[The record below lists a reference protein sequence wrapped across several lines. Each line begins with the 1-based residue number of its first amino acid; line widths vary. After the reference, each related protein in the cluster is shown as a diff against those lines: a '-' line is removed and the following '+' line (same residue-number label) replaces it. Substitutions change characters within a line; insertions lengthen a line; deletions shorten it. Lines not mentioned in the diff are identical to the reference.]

1 MKRIWIVVVFAT
13 LVLLGGSM
21 GVAENIRPFY
31 QHTAYANT
39 TLTLKGKVATCVG
52 TFKAKDANSI
62 IDLTVF
68 LRKESGGRWIN
79 VKSWSTKGVK
89 NAMLTRSVTLSSSG
103 KYRVVARG
111 TVKDPAGKVL
121 EKISVNSSIVTL

>member
-39 TLTLKGKVATCVG
+39 
-52 TFKAKDANSI
+52 FNI
-62 IDLTVF
+62 
-68 LRKESGGRWIN
+68 EN
-79 VKSWSTKGVK
+79 
-89 NAMLTRSVTLSSSG
+89 
-103 KYRVVARG
+103 
-111 TVKDPAGKVL
+111 
-121 EKISVNSSIVTL
+121 